1 MRCRWSWGGLDRGAI
16 RARVGELVDLVG
28 LRGRESKFPSQ
39 LSGGQQQ
46 RVGVARALAANPAV
60 LLCDEPTSAL
70 DPATMNQIL
79 DLLVDVNRELG
90 VTIVLIT
97 HELAAVRRICT
108 HAALL
113 DYGRIV
119 ESGPV
124 AGLVTDPG
132 SQLGTLISPLPDGV
146 FDRPAAALVTATG
159 EVTGQPWLATIMAAT
174 GFAPSIVGGGV
185 EVIGGTTVGRIV
197 VEFAPDAD
205 RAIIDAEV
213 ARHPDVELTW
223 LDSVGRGSPPAGVA
237 DAGADA
243 LAVAADAGA
252 VAR

>member
-108 HAALL
+108 HAA
-113 DYGRIV
+113 
-119 ESGPV
+119 P
-124 AGLVTDPG
+124 
-132 SQLGTLISPLPDGV
+132 
-146 FDRPAAALVTATG
+146 
-159 EVTGQPWLATIMAAT
+159 
-174 GFAPSIVGGGV
+174 
-185 EVIGGTTVGRIV
+185 
-197 VEFAPDAD
+197 
-205 RAIIDAEV
+205 
-213 ARHPDVELTW
+213 
-223 LDSVGRGSPPAGVA
+223 
-237 DAGADA
+237 
-243 LAVAADAGA
+243 
-252 VAR
+252 

>member
-1 MRCRWSWGGLDRGAI
+1 
-16 RARVGELVDLVG
+16 
-28 LRGRESKFPSQ
+28 
-39 LSGGQQQ
+39 
-46 RVGVARALAANPAV
+46 
-60 LLCDEPTSAL
+60 
-70 DPATMNQIL
+70 MNQIL

-113 DYGRIV
+113 DHGRIV

-124 AGLVTDPG
+124 AGLVTDP
-132 SQLGTLISPLPDGV
+132 
-146 FDRPAAALVTATG
+146 
-159 EVTGQPWLATIMAAT
+159 
-174 GFAPSIVGGGV
+174 
-185 EVIGGTTVGRIV
+185 
-197 VEFAPDAD
+197 
-205 RAIIDAEV
+205 
-213 ARHPDVELTW
+213 
-223 LDSVGRGSPPAGVA
+223 GSPPAGVA

>member
-1 MRCRWSWGGLDRGAI
+1 
-16 RARVGELVDLVG
+16 
-28 LRGRESKFPSQ
+28 
-39 LSGGQQQ
+39 
-46 RVGVARALAANPAV
+46 
-60 LLCDEPTSAL
+60 
-70 DPATMNQIL
+70 MNQIL

-113 DYGRIV
+113 DHGRIV

-132 SQLGTLISPLPDGV
+132 AQLGTLISPLPDGV

-205 RAIIDAEV
+205 RATIDAEV
-213 ARHPDVELTW
+213 ARRPDVELTW
-223 LDSVGRGSPPAGVA
+223 LDSADRGSPPAGVA